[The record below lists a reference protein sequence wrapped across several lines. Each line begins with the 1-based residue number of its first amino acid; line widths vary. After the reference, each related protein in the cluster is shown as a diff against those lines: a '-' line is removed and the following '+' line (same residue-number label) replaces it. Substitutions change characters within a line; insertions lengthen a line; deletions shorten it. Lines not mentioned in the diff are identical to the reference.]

1 MLGRR
6 MVRKM
11 AMPEAEVM
19 RVLDQEIEEE
29 TQDKRFVV
37 DSVDKLDW
45 CVRQISEIEEEEL
58 PYIECAQRQIARLQ
72 QFVRKAE
79 ERIEERTA
87 FFKALMRPF
96 VEQMLADSKRRTINA
111 PSGLVS
117 LRKQEPEFEKD
128 DDKLI
133 AWLEENGKREFVKVK
148 KQTDWAGF
156 KKQLVDVMED
166 GTVVTVDGE
175 LIPVEAIRATKRP
188 DKLYVKPVV

>member
-1 MLGRR
+1 
-6 MVRKM
+6 M
-11 AMPEAEVM
+11 AMPEAEVV
-19 RVLDQEIEEE
+19 RSLDMDVE
-29 TQDKRFVV
+29 QDERFVV

-45 CVRQISEIEEEEL
+45 CIRQISKIEKEEL

-72 QFVRKAE
+72 EFIRKAE

-87 FFKALMRPF
+87 YFKALMRPF
-96 VEQMLADSKRRTINA
+96 VEQTLADSRRKTINA
-111 PSGLVS
+111 PSGSVS

-128 DDKLI
+128 DDKLV
-133 AWLEENGKREFVKVK
+133 AWLEENGKRKFVRVK
-148 KQTDWAGF
+148 KQTDWTEF

-175 LIPVEAIRATKRP
+175 LLPVEAIRATKRP